1 MDIPDTTGRER
12 LDDEEISAFL
22 AREADRRAR
31 LRNPEA
37 DVVGSIQ
44 RERRRHW
51 PTLGV
56 ASVVAALVVGI
67 GLVAVALVRAPS
79 GDIGSIPSPGASGL
93 LHLPVVAPGQPCPV
107 SEPIAS
113 DPGQPVHLGDGP
125 VRLNLANSAGSAF
138 FEATPGADW
147 KAIDVLWTA
156 APGMTGEVLVRGARL
171 DGSGELGFGD
181 VANPLTELRLT
192 TGGQT
197 QTIGGRAL
205 LATTPMR
212 VKVAGCYGLEIDAGA
227 GSSVVVFEAKPIE
240 DAFAPLRRPLQLPP
254 SGSGGCAATTPTGS
268 VPFIR
273 LALGDGPVYLAGNGF
288 TITGSRQSGGY
299 WFAKATWIAAPD
311 EPGPILVRGGRI
323 DAQGDLR
330 FGDGSEPL
338 GDLRLPIH
346 SYEHTGGQPPGWRI
360 FNAYVR
366 PPSPGCYA
374 MQLDTFTG
382 SRWLVF
388 EVTG

>member
-44 RERRRHW
+44 RGRRRHW
-51 PTLGV
+51 PTPGV

-79 GDIGSIPSPGASGL
+79 GDIGSSPSPAASGL
-93 LHLPVVAPGQPCPV
+93 LRLPVVAPGQPCPV
-107 SEPIAS
+107 TEPTAS
-113 DPGQPVHLGDGP
+113 DPGQPLQLGDGP
-125 VRLNLANSAGSAF
+125 VRLALASSAGSAF
-138 FEATPGADW
+138 FEATPGGDW

-156 APGMTGEVLVRGARL
+156 AHGMAGEVLVRGARL
-171 DGSGELGFGD
+171 DGPGELGFGD
-181 VANPLTELRLT
+181 AADPLTELRLT

-197 QTIGGRAL
+197 QTIGGRSL
-205 LATTPMR
+205 LATTAMR
-212 VKVAGCYGLEIDAGA
+212 VKVAGCYGLEIVAGGHA
-227 GSSVVVFEAKPIE
+227 SIVVFEAKPIE
-240 DAFAPLRRPLQLPP
+240 DAFAQLERPLRLPP
-254 SGSGGCAATTPTGS
+254 SGSGGCAATPTTGS
-268 VPFIR
+268 VPFVR
-273 LALGDGPVYLAGNGF
+273 LTVGDGPVYLAGDGF
-288 TITGSRQSGGY
+288 TATGSRQSGGY
-299 WFAKATWIAAPD
+299 WFAKAVWIASPE

-323 DAQGDLR
+323 DAPGDLR

-338 GDLRLPIH
+338 GELRLPIH
-346 SYEHTGGQPPGWRI
+346 SYEHTGGQPAGWRI

-374 MQLDTFTG
+374 MQLDFFTG

>member
-1 MDIPDTTGRER
+1 MDIPDTTGRDR

-31 LRNPEA
+31 LRNPAA

-44 RERRRHW
+44 RGRRRHW

-56 ASVVAALVVGI
+56 ASVVAVLVVGV

-79 GDIGSIPSPGASGL
+79 ADIGSSPSPGASGP

-107 SEPIAS
+107 SEPTAS
-113 DPGQPVHLGDGP
+113 GPSQPTLLGDGP
-125 VRLNLANSAGSAF
+125 VRLALATSAGSVF
-138 FEATPGADW
+138 FEATPGGGW
-147 KAIDVLWTA
+147 KAIDVLWTVE
-156 APGMTGEVLVRGARL
+156 PSLTGDVLVRGARL
-171 DGSGELGFGD
+171 DGTGELGFGD
-181 VANPLTELRLT
+181 AADPLKEFRLAS
-192 TGGQT
+192 GGQT
-197 QTIGGRAL
+197 QTIGDRAL
-205 LATTPMR
+205 VGTTQMR
-212 VKVAGCYGLEIDAGA
+212 VKVAGCYGLEIDAG
-227 GSSVVVFEAKPIE
+227 GRSSVVVFEAKPIE
-240 DAFAPLRRPLQLPP
+240 DAFAQLERPLQLPS
-254 SGSGGCAATTPTGS
+254 SGPGDCVTTSTTGS

-273 LALGDGPVYLAGNGF
+273 LALGEGPVYLAGNGF

-299 WFAKATWIAAPD
+299 WFAAAIWIAAPD

-323 DAQGDLR
+323 DVPGDLR
-330 FGDGSEPL
+330 FGDGSEPAQE
-338 GDLRLPIH
+338 LRLPIH
-346 SYEHTGGQPPGWRI
+346 SYEHTGGQPPAWRI

-374 MQLDTFTG
+374 MQLDTLAG

-388 EVTG
+388 RVTG